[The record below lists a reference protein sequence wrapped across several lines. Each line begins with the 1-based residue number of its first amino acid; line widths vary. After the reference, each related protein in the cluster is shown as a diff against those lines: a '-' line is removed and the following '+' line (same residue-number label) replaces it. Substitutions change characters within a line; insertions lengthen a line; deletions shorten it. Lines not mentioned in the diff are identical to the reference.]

1 MIMETEFGYN
11 SSTFEHITHVNKN
24 KYLVIEELKNIGQ
37 IKKETWQ
44 ILLKIERVVILKWM
58 STKTLNFQE
67 SIHFNVS
74 LRNWYS

>member
-1 MIMETEFGYN
+1 MFMETEFGYN
-11 SSTFEHITHVNKN
+11 SSTFEHITHINKN

-67 SIHFNVS
+67 SIQFNVS

>member
-1 MIMETEFGYN
+1 MFMETEFGYN

-37 IKKETWQ
+37 MKKETWK

-74 LRNWYS
+74 LTNWYS

>member
-1 MIMETEFGYN
+1 MFMETEFGYN

-74 LRNWYS
+74 LRTWYS

>member
-1 MIMETEFGYN
+1 MFMETEFGYN
-11 SSTFEHITHVNKN
+11 SSTFEHITHINKN

>member
-1 MIMETEFGYN
+1 MFMETEFGYN